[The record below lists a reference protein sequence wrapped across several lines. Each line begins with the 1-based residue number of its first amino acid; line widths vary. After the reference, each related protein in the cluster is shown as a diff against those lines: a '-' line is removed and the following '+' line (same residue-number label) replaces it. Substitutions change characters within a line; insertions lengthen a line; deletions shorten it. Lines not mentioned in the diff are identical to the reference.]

1 MPRLLIIL
9 FSFILGLA
17 SFGVRAEPSQL
28 DLAPH
33 KGKVVY
39 VDFWAS
45 WCGPCRESFPWMQA
59 MHEKYKDKGLV
70 IITIN
75 LDHERAK
82 ADAFLKKFNPTFTQM
97 YDPEGKLA
105 DEFKVQTMP
114 YSFVVD
120 RTGAPRAQ
128 HFGFFK
134 AKIGAYEKEI
144 LALLNEPAPTV
155 SLSPAPIF
163 IEKK

>member
-1 MPRLLIIL
+1 MPRFLIIL
-9 FSFILGLA
+9 LSFIFALA
-17 SFGVRAEPSQL
+17 SFSARAEPSQL
-28 DLAPH
+28 DLAPY

-82 ADAFLKKFNPTFTQM
+82 ADAFLKKFKPTFTQM

-105 DEFKVQTMP
+105 EEFKVQTMP

-134 AKIGAYEKEI
+134 AKVRDYEKE
-144 LALLNEPAPTV
+144 LQDLLNEPAPTV
-155 SLSPAPIF
+155 TLSPVAIPI
-163 IEKK
+163 EAK